1 MSIEDIILALDEQCR
16 SECQAIFQE
25 AHRQAEE
32 IVRRAEAE
40 AEEIRRSK
48 REKVIAAAESEA
60 AAMLYSARLRAKNL
74 AVEIKES
81 VLEDVFKKAAE
92 EAGKLRERGDYQR
105 IFTALLEEALAVLG
119 EGGVLHVDPRDREVA
134 EKAIKATGN
143 DGRMGI
149 KEDLNCL
156 GGLVVSDKE
165 GRINIVNTFDE
176 RLRRARERLKLEVT
190 GILFGSVGVGSAASG

>member
-32 IVRRAEAE
+32 IVRRAEEE
-40 AEEIRRSK
+40 AEEIRHSK

-74 AVEIKES
+74 AVEVKES
-81 VLEDVFKKAAE
+81 VLEDAFKKAGE
-92 EAGKLRERGDYQR
+92 EAGRLRESGDYQR
-105 IFTALLEEALAVLG
+105 IFTTLLEEALASIG
-119 EGGVLHVDPRDREVA
+119 EGGVLHVDPRDRAVA
-134 EKAIKATGN
+134 EKAIEETGN
-143 DGRMGI
+143 ADRMAI
-149 KEDLNCL
+149 QEDLQCL
-156 GGLVVSDKE
+156 GGLVVSDRE

-176 RLRRARERLKLEVT
+176 RLKRARERLKLEVT
-190 GILFGSVGVGSAASG
+190 SVLFGGGERAAAAG